1 MDRMS
6 TSWPG
11 PEAPGDPHPSARGP
25 QLPGH
30 RPHSPAQG
38 PYQQAQDPYQPAQ
51 GPYQPVDSSGPT
63 DTASAAARTQLQPLR
78 VLSVLL
84 VVASLGY
91 ALWHALH
98 WAVPLVQTVS
108 SCPATRGMQC
118 LVSETV
124 YAWVYLPLLFMVL
137 CWSFASGAAT
147 EAKQGR
153 RRGYLYVVAGAV
165 ALFLAWWVSIR

>member
-6 TSWPG
+6 TSRPG
-11 PEAPGDPHPSARGP
+11 PEAPGDPHPSARDP

-30 RPHSPAQG
+30 QPQPPG
-38 PYQQAQDPYQPAQ
+38 QDPYQPTQ
-51 GPYQPVDSSGPT
+51 DPYQPPHFSDPT

-78 VLSVLL
+78 VLSALL

-98 WAVPLVQTVS
+98 WAFPLVQTVS

-118 LVSETV
+118 LVSDTV
-124 YAWVYLPLLFMVL
+124 YAWVYLPLLFLVL

-147 EAKQGR
+147 EANQGR
-153 RRGYLYVVAGAV
+153 RRGYLYVIAGAV